1 MRKVTLEDLSGLA
14 RYAEERDGAR
24 ARIIAVKRD
33 RRVPVGDRVTV
44 VFENF
49 DTIRFQVQEMVFVE
63 RITDIDEI
71 REECAIYNALLPGE
85 RELSATLF
93 VEVTEQARIAEELN
107 RLIGLDE
114 HVVLSVGGI
123 DVPARFESGR
133 TREDRISAVQYLRFP
148 LPEAAVEAL
157 RREGC
162 PIRLRVDH
170 PAYRVEAQL
179 TEAQRA
185 SLAADVAG

>member
-14 RYAEERDGAR
+14 RYSAERDRAR
-24 ARIIAVKRD
+24 ARIIEVKRD

-63 RITDIDEI
+63 KITDIDEI

-93 VEVTEQARIAEELN
+93 VEVTDPSRIAEELN

-114 HVVLSVGGI
+114 HVVLSVDGI
-123 DVPARFESGR
+123 DVPARFEPGR

-148 LPEAAVEAL
+148 LPEAAVAAL
-157 RREGC
+157 RRAGC
-162 PIRLRVDH
+162 PLRIRVEH
-170 PAYRVEAQL
+170 PAYRVETQL

-185 SLAADVAG
+185 SLAADVSG